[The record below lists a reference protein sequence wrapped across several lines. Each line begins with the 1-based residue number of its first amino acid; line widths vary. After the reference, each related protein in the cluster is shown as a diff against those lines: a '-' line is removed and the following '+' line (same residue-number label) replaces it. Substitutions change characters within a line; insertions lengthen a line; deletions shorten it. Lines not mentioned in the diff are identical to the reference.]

1 MENSSIKWRLSA
13 QLDSKLPGGRDSS
26 LFQWN
31 EWFLVEAQSQC
42 VRYISKYNV
51 SAKVHAMDTD
61 IDGNPKIPRGI
72 LEKASFVKDR
82 MEPALGFGGSKGTK
96 M

>member
-1 MENSSIKWRLSA
+1 
-13 QLDSKLPGGRDSS
+13 
-26 LFQWN
+26 
-31 EWFLVEAQSQC
+31 
-42 VRYISKYNV
+42 
-51 SAKVHAMDTD
+51 MDTD